1 MINKKI
7 LTLPIM
13 ALSISLLNAE
23 IDLQKGLYDAAEEMI
38 RMDEKMNQ
46 AIAAHNQ
53 IDPAED
59 ELMRLQAMAIEDFEE
74 TENGYK
80 LEQTIENAEQTKVTV
95 EIEEDL
101 IIITTTSMQ
110 SEEDKNELNITKT
123 TTMSSSSISLLI
135 PNDADKDKMEKS
147 YENGLLKINFPKK

>member
-7 LTLPIM
+7 LTLPLI
-13 ALSISLLNAE
+13 ALSLSLLNAE

-46 AIAAHNQ
+46 AIATHNQ

-74 TENGYK
+74 TKNGYK
-80 LEQTIENAEQTKVTV
+80 LEQSIKDAEHTKVTV
-95 EIEEDL
+95 KIEEDL
-101 IIITTTSMQ
+101 IIITTTSME
-110 SEEDKNELNITKT
+110 SVEDKNELNITKI